1 MIRVGFL
8 VLSIIFIAG
17 VVLFTI
23 KGITKKEVVK
33 SPEQVL
39 KSYMNCIC
47 QKNYS
52 EMYEMITDESKKM
65 ISISIIIP
73 AYNTEKYLQQCL
85 ESIANQTFTDYE
97 AICID
102 DGSTDNSPTIMDAF
116 ASKDGRSMSLTRR
129 MMDTELR

>member
-52 EMYEMITDESKKM
+52 EMYEMITNESKET
-65 ISISIIIP
+65 I
-73 AYNTEKYLQQCL
+73 EKEDFVKRNSAIYDRLGHLRNLHPCL
-85 ESIANQTFTDYE
+85 R
-97 AICID
+97 
-102 DGSTDNSPTIMDAF
+102 STPGQAH
-116 ASKDGRSMSLTRR
+116 R
-129 MMDTELR
+129 

>member
-1 MIRVGFL
+1 MKYRHNRKRRMIRVGFL

-52 EMYEMITDESKKM
+52 EMYEMITNEKIVQSFQMEKESAILLFMRGLKQKT
-65 ISISIIIP
+65 SI
-73 AYNTEKYLQQCL
+73 
-85 ESIANQTFTDYE
+85 
-97 AICID
+97 
-102 DGSTDNSPTIMDAF
+102 
-116 ASKDGRSMSLTRR
+116 
-129 MMDTELR
+129 